1 MANSSSLGNDL
12 SALLLLVVHRK
23 VSENARFVLG
33 PLNLWKQHVILND
46 DLFLSIYYIYDNW
59 TIGKMQFNWF
69 E

>member
-1 MANSSSLGNDL
+1 MTYLQ
-12 SALLLLVVHRK
+12 LLVVHRN
-23 VSENARFVLG
+23 VPENARDVLG